1 MRERPRRFSVQNT
14 QSQTYT
20 SDVDVAI
27 SELRSN
33 LRAWVD
39 HARSG
44 DDVVVTERGVP
55 VARLVAVEASGVI
68 ERLERDGL
76 ITRPRSASRPR
87 ATGRHRV
94 HASEPVSEL
103 VAESRR

>member
-1 MRERPRRFSVQNT
+1 M
-14 QSQTYT
+14 
-20 SDVDVAI
+20 DVAI

-55 VARLVAVEASGVI
+55 VARLVAVDATGVI

-76 ITRPRSASRPR
+76 ITRPRTAPRPR
-87 ATGRHRV
+87 AAGRRRV
-94 HASEPVSEL
+94 HASGPVADLVTEL
-103 VAESRR
+103 RR

>member
-1 MRERPRRFSVQNT
+1 
-14 QSQTYT
+14 
-20 SDVDVAI
+20 VDVAI

>member
-1 MRERPRRFSVQNT
+1 
-14 QSQTYT
+14 
-20 SDVDVAI
+20 VDVAI

-103 VAESRR
+103 VADSRR

>member
-1 MRERPRRFSVQNT
+1 M
-14 QSQTYT
+14 
-20 SDVDVAI
+20 DVAI

-76 ITRPRSASRPR
+76 ITRPRSARRPR

-94 HASEPVSEL
+94 QASEPVSEL
-103 VAESRR
+103 VAELRR

>member
-1 MRERPRRFSVQNT
+1 M
-14 QSQTYT
+14 
-20 SDVDVAI
+20 DVAI

-44 DDVVVTERGVP
+44 EDVVVTERGVP

-68 ERLERDGL
+68 ERLEREGL

-87 ATGRHRV
+87 AAGRRRV
-94 HASEPVSEL
+94 QAKGPVADLVTEL
-103 VAESRR
+103 RR